1 MIMSEQILTWVFGIA
16 TTLFGGLN
24 IFQWLTLRSYKRLK
38 AAEADRSEID
48 NLKTTLDAI
57 QTSMQ
62 QEIERLQKRVEDAER
77 RANENAERYFA
88 LYEKYDKLRDE
99 FERYKAMHK

>member
-1 MIMSEQILTWVFGIA
+1 MSEQIITWVLGIA

-24 IFQWLTLRSYKRLK
+24 IFQWLTIRSYKRLK

-99 FERYKAMHK
+99 FERYKATHK